1 MSYVNILLQFRE
13 KGKTNME
20 QNAILWTETKLE
32 FLVQGSWVRQIFA
45 RMG

>member
-20 QNAILWTETKLE
+20 QNAILWTETKLV
-32 FLVQGSWVRQIFA
+32 FRVRQIFA